1 MFDVVANDPDQLL
14 IDRTGFA
21 DADVQQISD
30 LMTALGDLREAE
42 ARLSAAS
49 RRYMKL
55 NETDMRALHFLIV
68 TSLAG
73 ELATPGRIAQHLEIS
88 TASTT
93 KLLDRLAKGG
103 HVERLPHPTDRRA
116 LTVRVTPGTFR
127 AARETVG
134 RQQSRRFYSA
144 ARLTGDEREVV
155 IRFLRDMTNELE
167 LTGEGWSG
175 DDT

>member
-14 IDRTGFA
+14 IDRTGIA
-21 DADVQQISD
+21 DEDVAQISEV
-30 LMTALGDLREAE
+30 MTALGDLREAE

-55 NETDMRALHFLIV
+55 NETDMRAIHFLIV
-68 TSLAG
+68 TLLAG
-73 ELATPGRIAQHLEIS
+73 ELATPGQIAQHLDIS

-93 KLLDRLAKGG
+93 KLLDRLTKGG

-116 LTVRVTPGTFR
+116 LTVRITPGTYS

-134 RQQSRRFYSA
+134 RQQARRFYSA
-144 ARLTGDEREVV
+144 ARLAPHEREVV
-155 IRFLRDMTNELE
+155 IRFLRDMTNEIE
-167 LTGEGWSG
+167 LTDADWARE
-175 DDT
+175 

>member
-1 MFDVVANDPDQLL
+1 METGEHESQSRSMFDVVANDPDQLL
-14 IDRTGFA
+14 IDRTGIA
-21 DADVQQISD
+21 DEDVAQISEV
-30 LMTALGDLREAE
+30 MTALGDLREAE

-55 NETDMRALHFLIV
+55 NETDMRAIHFLIV

-73 ELATPGRIAQHLEIS
+73 ELATPGQIAQHLDIS

-93 KLLDRLAKGG
+93 KLLDRLTKGG

-116 LTVRVTPGTFR
+116 LTVRITPGTYS

-134 RQQSRRFYSA
+134 RQQARRFYSA
-144 ARLTGDEREVV
+144 ARLAPHEREVV
-155 IRFLRDMTNELE
+155 IRFLR
-167 LTGEGWSG
+167 
-175 DDT
+175 